1 MSSDRVDTLDVHNI
15 AHIVINWWSRNM
27 DWPHSLLSLVVALPP
42 LVVSHR
48 KYSSSFK
55 LSAPLN
61 PCRSRA
67 MQKTQDRKRQREEDE
82 EEEAEKGPAF
92 SVNPDSLGKAA
103 PSRLTLPSFEN
114 IWSTRSVSLFQHT
127 YPSIALIL
135 SSALLLCCYLGAGM
149 KTGKTSKIDRITHIL
164 EGRKDSKFEHD
175 GHAGGLTN
183 KEKLRKKNFV
193 MVRKGK
199 KSVNN
204 KSRKAAGLDRHE
216 KNTAASLSLSVSALR
231 CLTDIFSLHSTPTA
245 PAVLLSVPHT
255 IRMLQLLICTVF
267 DLFSLFRRSNLA
279 ETRGR
284 GGEHRQESRV
294 LLDLLA

>member
-1 MSSDRVDTLDVHNI
+1 
-15 AHIVINWWSRNM
+15 
-27 DWPHSLLSLVVALPP
+27 
-42 LVVSHR
+42 
-48 KYSSSFK
+48 
-55 LSAPLN
+55 
-61 PCRSRA
+61 

-103 PSRLTLPSFEN
+103 PPRRTLPSFEN
-114 IWSTRSVSLFQHT
+114 MWWTRSVVVPANPHLT
-127 YPSIALIL
+127 SITLIPFL
-135 SSALLLCCYLGAGM
+135 SSVLLLCRYLGAGM

-216 KNTAASLSLSVSALR
+216 KNTAASLYTL
-231 CLTDIFSLHSTPTA
+231 IFLLHRVTHVLKLHSIPTA
-245 PAVLLSVPHT
+245 PAVSLSVLHSVRAP
-255 IRMLQLLICTVF
+255 QLLTYSVF
-267 DLFSLFRRSNLA
+267 VPLTQFSEGA
-279 ETRGR
+279 IWP
-284 GGEHRQESRV
+284 RQEEEKENIEVGKVDSGWSCLLNQIKKSVCRV
-294 LLDLLA
+294 VQSVNLQCIFFLSNPDVSCNWR

>member
-1 MSSDRVDTLDVHNI
+1 
-15 AHIVINWWSRNM
+15 
-27 DWPHSLLSLVVALPP
+27 
-42 LVVSHR
+42 
-48 KYSSSFK
+48 
-55 LSAPLN
+55 
-61 PCRSRA
+61 

-92 SVNPDSLGKAA
+92 SVNPERLGNAA
-103 PSRLTLPSFEN
+103 PPRRNFL
-114 IWSTRSVSLFQHT
+114 SVH
-127 YPSIALIL
+127 AAL
-135 SSALLLCCYLGAGM
+135 SSTNRHLDHSYCFPLHCFPVYLGAGM

-216 KNTAASLSLSVSALR
+216 KNTAAS
-231 CLTDIFSLHSTPTA
+231 HSTLTIALHRFTHDSPQHSIPTDQQCSCLF
-245 PAVLLSVPHT
+245 PTLSGH
-255 IRMLQLLICTVF
+255 F
-267 DLFSLFRRSNLA
+267 DF
-279 ETRGR
+279 
-284 GGEHRQESRV
+284 
-294 LLDLLA
+294 